1 MAKKKDKKRFDAH
14 EIMPRYHIVMGILVF
29 FCIAIMAR
37 AGYLM
42 FFEHD
47 YWKDVSARFTRQ
59 NDTIQPTRG
68 NILAAGGEVLATSLP
83 EYRMYLDFM
92 SYEKDSLQKVRD
104 QYRRDTL
111 LFQKQKVTVTTA
123 DSIRFVKELGKREGT
138 AKYLEMRDRPP
149 LVQPL
154 KPNARLDSIA
164 LGLKEIFPDLN
175 PDSLKAR
182 IVKARLKGA
191 HNFPVYPH
199 RVSYITYRR
208 VKALPVFRLSA
219 NIGGFYN
226 VTYRKRKNPY
236 GALARRTI
244 GDLYG
249 EKDSAR
255 CGLELAF
262 DTVLRGKYG
271 ISHRQKVSNRYLT
284 IPDTLATDG
293 CDVQT
298 TIDVAMQDICEK
310 ALGDQLRTIGGE
322 FGVCILM
329 EVATGDVKAITSLSR
344 CADGEYREIASKAVS
359 NLMEPGSVFK
369 PMSFMVAMD
378 DGYIHMNDQIY
389 TGTGT
394 YEMHGRKMKD
404 SNWTQGGNGLITVPQ
419 CIQMSSNIGVS
430 RLIDQYYFNQPEKF
444 VDGIYRI
451 GVAEDL
457 KLPIPGYAKPKI
469 RRPSKDK
476 SNWSNTALAWMSIG
490 YETQIPPISTLT
502 FYNGVANGGKMV
514 RPRFVTAIKR
524 NGEIVKEYP
533 VEVIREQM
541 CKQETL
547 KNIQECLFRVVNE
560 PLHATGKQA
569 RSKHFNISGKT
580 GTAQVWT
587 KAGFSSQYLV
597 SFAGYFPSEKP
608 QYSMIVC
615 IKKGSPA
622 YGGLHCC
629 PVFKRVAETVMAQH
643 HEYDYS
649 RAKDSVNRLSP
660 ILLPG
665 NLNALGNVL
674 ESLNINHDKSPYTPS
689 KDGTVWGKAHNSS
702 NFSLRQEQTPEGT
715 MPDVTGYGM
724 RDAVYRLE
732 KLGLRVHV
740 QGKGRVVKQSIAPGS
755 RLKKGMRIDLSFGD
769 NKGNVIVDEDKEE
782 SSPEAP
788 TEKKDTTKKKEAA
801 ESARKQDA

>member
-1 MAKKKDKKRFDAH
+1 MAKKKDRKRFDAN
-14 EIMPRYHIVMGILVF
+14 EIMPRYHVVMSILVLI
-29 FCIAIMAR
+29 CVAVMIR

-47 YWKDVSARFTRQ
+47 YWQQVSARYTKQ
-59 NDTIQPTRG
+59 NDTIYPTRG

-83 EYRMYLDFM
+83 EYRMYIDFM
-92 SYEKDSLQKVRD
+92 SYEKDSLSRLRD

-111 LFQKQKVTVTTA
+111 FFKKQKVTVTRE
-123 DSIRFVKELGKREGT
+123 DSLRLVQEYGKRKGT
-138 AKYLEMRDRPP
+138 AMYLEQRDRPP
-149 LVQPL
+149 LVKPL
-154 KPNARLDSIA
+154 TTNARVDTIVR
-164 LGLKEIFPDLN
+164 GLKAIFPKLN
-175 PDSLKAR
+175 TDSFKIRL
-182 IVKARLKGA
+182 VKARQKGA
-191 HNFPVYPH
+191 HNFAVYPH

-208 VKALPVFRLSA
+208 VKSLPVFKMSA
-219 NIGGFYN
+219 NYGGFY
-226 VTYRKRKNPY
+226 TTQYRKRKNPY

-249 EKDSAR
+249 EKDMAR
-255 CGLELAF
+255 CGLEMAY
-262 DTVLRGKYG
+262 DSVLRGKYG
-271 ISHRQKVSNRYLT
+271 ISHTQKVSNRYLS
-284 IPDTLATDG
+284 IPDTLATNG
-293 CDVQT
+293 CDIQT
-298 TIDVAMQDICEK
+298 TIDIAMQDICEK
-310 ALGDQLRTIGGE
+310 ALGDQLRNIGGE

-329 EVATGDVKAITSLSR
+329 EVATGDVKAMTSLSR
-344 CADGEYREIASKAVS
+344 CSDGQYREIASKAVS

-378 DGYIHMNDQIY
+378 DGYIKMSDQIY

-404 SNWTQGGNGLITVPQ
+404 SNWTHGGNGLITVPQ

-469 RRPSKDK
+469 RRPNKDK

-524 NGEIVKEYP
+524 NGEVIQEIP

-547 KNIQECLFRVVNE
+547 KNIQECLYRVVNE

-569 RSKHFNISGKT
+569 RSKYFHVSGKT

-629 PVFKRVAETVMAQH
+629 PVFKRVAETVMAQN

-665 NLNALGNVL
+665 NLNALSNVL
-674 ESLNINHDKSPYTPS
+674 DALNISHQKDNMVAT
-689 KDGTVWGKAHNSS
+689 KDGSTWGKAHNSS
-702 NFSLRQEQTPEGT
+702 NYLLRQEHTPDGT
-715 MPDVTGYGM
+715 MPDITGYGM

-732 KLGLRVHV
+732 KLGLRVFVH
-740 QGKGRVVKQSIAPGS
+740 GKGRVVKQSIAPGS
-755 RLKKGMRIDLSFGD
+755 RLKRGARIDLSFGD
-769 NKGNVIVDEDKEE
+769 SKGNVITDEDEEE
-782 SSPEAP
+782 SAP
-788 TEKKDTTKKKEAA
+788 TKPTENKEATIKKEATEPA
-801 ESARKQDA
+801 KKQET